1 MLTLS
6 NLKSIFLI
14 SWLWWKK
21 PHWAICFEFNL
32 IKLNEPFFYYKL
44 ITMFIHAHA
53 VVGQWLINFQFLT
66 TMKTSFFCMRS
77 CTSLPVEGVLDLEKP
92 GTSAGAAES
101 EWPSMWTSV
110 LPVALISP
118 LLTAENQYCNTVKK
132 TSSPNMGKQPNT
144 KVVNLFLSRKT
155 TPYPSSLGHYP
166 MIVLLGNAAPGYLMS
181 TSMNCNS
188 VFYICLVPTPIT
200 AYPFL
205 REERQLP

>member
-1 MLTLS
+1 
-6 NLKSIFLI
+6 
-14 SWLWWKK
+14 
-21 PHWAICFEFNL
+21 
-32 IKLNEPFFYYKL
+32 
-44 ITMFIHAHA
+44 
-53 VVGQWLINFQFLT
+53 
-66 TMKTSFFCMRS
+66 MKTSFFCMRS

-132 TSSPNMGKQPNT
+132 TSSPKMGKQPNT

-166 MIVLLGNAAPGYLMS
+166 IIVLLRNAAPGYLMS
-181 TSMNCNS
+181 TSMNCKCFLHLFGS
-188 VFYICLVPTPIT
+188 YPYHCVPFFAGREATPIIIYIHHKNKQT
-200 AYPFL
+200 KTPYISMAPLF
-205 REERQLP
+205 ECCSWVCH